1 MKFQTITKFAFLAF
15 FLLTVAFLSSCTS
28 DSDNKDEKVF
38 SYKDFLP
45 PSKGGRGEILLQ
57 MDSSKW
63 EGDLGAAVRELY
75 MTPMPGFPQPAE
87 PIFKLYH
94 AAPKKVNDL
103 LDEYHSIFVVLSL
116 ESKSYDS
123 DILRKKFSKESLDRI
138 EADTTP
144 YLIVKQ
150 DEHAKNQQ
158 VVYLIGKDDE
168 QLIKHM
174 KANEEKLREIFYKTE
189 RERSYLVAFRGGK
202 QTGRMQRY
210 EKEHGFKLGIPD
222 GYQEAKDIIITN
234 KQKQDSGFVF
244 MRLIDNA
251 NGRDRNIFVAYKP
264 YTSQGQL
271 NADSVLAW
279 RRELGEKYMKD
290 PDRGSYVTDQ
300 TDVMPYFSQEIN
312 FKGHYAIEIRALW
325 KLTSLTSGG
334 PFLGY
339 LIVDEKKNR
348 LYYIEGFIF
357 APTSKKRDYIR
368 EVESI
373 LWTFEL

>member
-1 MKFQTITKFAFLAF
+1 MKFQTITKFIFPAI
-15 FLLTVAFLSSCTS
+15 FLLTLTFLFSCS
-28 DSDNKDEKVF
+28 GDSKDEKVF
-38 SYKDFLP
+38 SYRDFLP

-75 MTPMPGFPQPAE
+75 MAPMHGFPQPAE

-103 LDEYHSIFVVLSL
+103 LEEYHSIFVVLSL
-116 ESKSYDS
+116 ESRSIDS
-123 DILRKKFSKESLDRI
+123 DILRKKFAKESLDRI
-138 EADTTP
+138 AADTTP

-150 DEHAKNQQ
+150 DVNAKNQQ
-158 VVYLIGKDDE
+158 VVYLIGKNDE
-168 QLIKHM
+168 QIIEHL

-189 RERSYLVAFRGGK
+189 RQRSYLVAFRGGN
-202 QTGRMQRY
+202 QIGRTERY
-210 EKEHGFKLGIPD
+210 KKEHGFTIAIPE
-222 GYQEAKDIIITN
+222 GYQEAKDTYIENTE
-234 KQKQDSGFVF
+234 QDSGFVF
-244 MRLIDNA
+244 MRMIDNT
-251 NGRDRNIFVAYKP
+251 NGRDRNIFIAYKP

-279 RRELGEKYMKD
+279 RRELGERYMKD
-290 PDRGSYVTDQ
+290 PDRGSFVTDQ
-300 TDVMPYFSQEIN
+300 TDVMPYFSQEVN
-312 FKGHYAIEIRALW
+312 FKGKYAIEIRALW
-325 KLTSLTSGG
+325 KLTSNTSGG

-373 LWTFEL
+373 LWTFEP

>member
-1 MKFQTITKFAFLAF
+1 MKIQTITKFSFLAF
-15 FLLTVAFLSSCTS
+15 FILFFSSCS
-28 DSDNKDEKVF
+28 DSKNIEKTF

-75 MTPMPGFPQPAE
+75 MAPMPGFPQPAE
-87 PIFKLYH
+87 PIFKIYH

-103 LDEYHSIFVVLSL
+103 LEEYHSIFVLLSL
-116 ESKSYDS
+116 ESKTIDS
-123 DILRKKFSKESLDRI
+123 DILRKKFSKQSLDRI
-138 EADTTP
+138 AADTTP

-150 DEHAKNQQ
+150 NEHAKNQQ

-189 RERSYLVAFRGGK
+189 RQRSHLVAFRGGK
-202 QTGRMQRY
+202 QTGKMERY
-210 EKEHGFKLGIPD
+210 KKQHGFSIGIPD
-222 GYQEAKDIIITN
+222 GYQEAKDIN
-234 KQKQDSGFVF
+234 EQDSGFVF
-244 MRLIDNA
+244 LRMIDNA
-251 NGRDRNIFVAYKP
+251 NGRDRNIIVTYKP

-279 RRELGEKYMKD
+279 RRELGEKYLKD
-290 PDRGSYVTDQ
+290 PDRGSYMTDQ
-300 TDVMPYFSQEIN
+300 TDIIPYFSKETN
-312 FKGHYAIEIRALW
+312 FKGKYAIEIRALW
-325 KLTSLTSGG
+325 KLTSNTSGG

-357 APTSKKRDYIR
+357 APTSKKRDYVR

-373 LWTFEL
+373 LWTFEP

>member
-1 MKFQTITKFAFLAF
+1 MKFQTITKFALFAF
-15 FLLTVAFLSSCTS
+15 FILSITLFSSCL
-28 DSDNKDEKVF
+28 DNKDKKEF
-38 SYKDFLP
+38 SYRDFLP

-63 EGDLGAAVRELY
+63 EGKLGAAVRELY
-75 MTPMPGFPQPAE
+75 MAPMPGFSQPAE
-87 PIFKLYH
+87 PIFKIYH
-94 AAPKKVNDL
+94 APPKKINDL
-103 LDEYHSIFVVLSL
+103 LEEYHSIFVVLSL
-116 ESKSYDS
+116 ESKSIDS
-123 DILRKKFSKESLDRI
+123 DILRKKFAKESLDRI
-138 EADTTP
+138 ESDTTP
-144 YLIVKQ
+144 YLIVKK
-150 DEHAKNQQ
+150 DVNAKNQQ

-168 QLIKHM
+168 QLIKHL

-189 RERSYLVAFRGGK
+189 RQRSYLVAFRGGK
-202 QTGRMQRY
+202 QTGKMDRY
-210 EKEHGFKLGIPD
+210 KKEHGFTIGIPE
-222 GYQEAKDIIITN
+222 GYQEAKDIFIDNTEG
-234 KQKQDSGFVF
+234 DSGFVF

-264 YTSQGQL
+264 YISQGQL
-271 NADSVLAW
+271 SADSVLAW

-290 PDRGSYVTDQ
+290 PDRGSYMTDQ

-312 FKGHYAIEIRALW
+312 FKGHYAIEVRALW
-325 KLTSLTSGG
+325 KLSSNTSGG

-357 APTSKKRDYIR
+357 APTSKKRDYVR

-373 LWTFEL
+373 LWTFEP

>member
-1 MKFQTITKFAFLAF
+1 M
-15 FLLTVAFLSSCTS
+15 VAFLFSCS
-28 DSDNKDEKVF
+28 DKDKKPF

-45 PSKGGRGEILLQ
+45 IAKGGRGEILLQ

-75 MTPMPGFPQPAE
+75 MAPMPGFPQPAE
-87 PIFKLYH
+87 PIFKIYH
-94 AAPKKVNDL
+94 AAPKKMNDL
-103 LDEYHSIFVVLSL
+103 LEEYHSIFVLLSL
-116 ESKSYDS
+116 ESKSIDS

-150 DEHAKNQQ
+150 NEFAKNQQ

-189 RERSYLVAFRGGK
+189 RERSYLVAFRYGK
-202 QTGRMQRY
+202 QTGRMERY
-210 EKEHGFKLGIPD
+210 QKEHGFMMAIPD
-222 GYQEAKDIIITN
+222 GYQEARDTINTN
-234 KQKQDSGFVF
+234 AGQDSGFVF
-244 MRLIDNA
+244 LRLIDNA
-251 NGRDRNIFVAYKP
+251 NGKDRNIFVAYKP
-264 YTSQGQL
+264 YLSQGQL
-271 NADSVLAW
+271 DADSVLAW

-290 PDRGSYVTDQ
+290 PDRGSFVTDQ
-300 TDVMPYFSQEIN
+300 TDVVPYFSQEIN

-357 APTSKKRDYIR
+357 APTAKKRDYIR

-373 LWTFEL
+373 LWTFEP

>member
-1 MKFQTITKFAFLAF
+1 MKFQTITKFAFVAL
-15 FLLTVAFLSSCTS
+15 FLFTMTFLSSCSSKSEEET
-28 DSDNKDEKVF
+28 F
-38 SYKDFLP
+38 SYRDFLP
-45 PSKGGRGEILLQ
+45 PSQGGRGEILLQ

-63 EGDLGAAVRELY
+63 EGELGAAVRELY
-75 MTPMPGFPQPAE
+75 MAPMPGFPQPAE

-94 AAPKKVNDL
+94 VAPKKVNDL
-103 LDEYHSIFVVLSL
+103 LEEYHSIFVVLSL
-116 ESKSYDS
+116 ESNSTDS
-123 DILRKKFSKESLDRI
+123 DILRKKFAKESLDRI
-138 EADTTP
+138 KADTTP

-150 DEHAKNQQ
+150 DVDAKNQQ
-158 VVYLIGKDDE
+158 VVYLIGKNDK
-168 QLIKHM
+168 QLIKHL
-174 KANEEKLREIFYKTE
+174 KSNEEKLREIFYKTE

-202 QTGRMQRY
+202 QTGKMERY
-210 EKEHGFKLGIPD
+210 KKEHDFMIGIPE
-222 GYQEAKDIIITN
+222 GYQEAKDIHEG
-234 KQKQDSGFVF
+234 DSGFMF

-251 NGRDRNIFVAYKP
+251 NGRDRNVFVAYKP

-271 NADSVLAW
+271 SPDSLLAW

-300 TDVMPYFSQEIN
+300 TDVVPYFSQEIN

-373 LWTFEL
+373 LWTFEP

>member
-15 FLLTVAFLSSCTS
+15 FLLTGVFLFSCS
-28 DSDNKDEKVF
+28 SDNKDEKVF

-75 MTPMPGFPQPAE
+75 MAPMPGFPQPAE
-87 PIFKLYH
+87 PIFKIYH

-103 LDEYHSIFVVLSL
+103 LEEYHSIFVVLSL
-116 ESKSYDS
+116 DSKSTDS
-123 DILRKKFSKESLDRI
+123 DLLRKKFAKESLDRI

-150 DEHAKNQQ
+150 NEHAKDQQ
-158 VVYLIGKDDE
+158 VVYLIGKNDE

-189 RERSYLVAFRGGK
+189 RERSRLVAFRGGT
-202 QTGRMQRY
+202 QTGKMERY
-210 EKEHGFKLGIPD
+210 KKEHGFMIGIPD
-222 GYQEAKDIIITN
+222 GYQEAKDIN
-234 KQKQDSGFVF
+234 EQDSGFVF

-251 NGRDRNIFVAYKP
+251 NGRDRNVFVAYKP
-264 YTSQGQL
+264 YSSQGQL

-300 TDVMPYFSQEIN
+300 TDVVPYFSQEIN

-339 LIVDEKKNR
+339 LIVDEEKNR

-373 LWTFEL
+373 LWTFEP